1 METGSRKDILK
12 KPALYLGL
20 LLALL
25 AAGFAGR
32 LIGDSHSCVLLHLPR
47 AIGDRPSYLY
57 SLTGGERA
65 ALEQPVAVAVSEE
78 KELVYV
84 ADVGT
89 DRVCVFDKNSGR
101 YLYSIGERGKGAG
114 KFNYPYGLAVF
125 SDGRLWVSDPE
136 NFTVQEFDAKG
147 RYLRTIGVADY
158 GIKPG
163 LMCLGQDG
171 KVYISDLAR
180 HGIVVFDARG
190 RYMGE
195 IDAALTHPQGILAD
209 SGGYLWVVDEGQ
221 CQIKKITG
229 KKVVRSV
236 TVPGGALPTGMVK
249 GLAADNLGRLMVT
262 QPFANRVLVY
272 DGRGRLLFTFGQSE
286 GPEEGLNLP
295 VGITVDEDGRI
306 YVANRG
312 DGRVAVWGYPG

>member
-1 METGSRKDILK
+1 MDTGPRRDILK
-12 KPALYLGL
+12 KPALYLAFL
-20 LLALL
+20 MAFFT
-25 AAGFAGR
+25 AGFLNW
-32 LIGDSHSCVLLHLPR
+32 LIGESHSHLLVHLPQK
-47 AIGDRPSYLY
+47 IEDRPSYLY
-57 SLTGGERA
+57 SLTGGEKG

-114 KFNYPYGLAVF
+114 EFNYPYGLAVF

-147 RYLRTIGVADY
+147 RYLRTIGVAAY

-163 LMCLGQDG
+163 LMCLGQG
-171 KVYISDLAR
+171 GRVYISDLAR
-180 HGIVVFDARG
+180 HRIVIFDARG

-195 IDAALTHPQGILAD
+195 IKAGLTHPQGILAD
-209 SGGYLWVVDEGQ
+209 SSGSLWVVDEAQ

-229 KKVVRSV
+229 KKVVCSV
-236 TVPGGALPTGMVK
+236 IVPGRVLPLGMVK
-249 GLAADNLGRLMVT
+249 GLAADNLYRLMVT

-286 GPEEGLNLP
+286 DLEEGLNLP